1 METSMLRTVSLVLLA
16 EGEIDPAPTIAYA
29 LGLASRAGAH
39 LRATVVA
46 PPLLLPALSYSGYAV
61 ATQMLTIVE
70 RENLA
75 RREQAE
81 AAAALIRTEAQR
93 LATSASVETRS
104 AVQDPQTPH
113 LLSVARLSDV
123 CVLSAPE
130 PGVSLQRD
138 LVIDLLFGA
147 GVPLIVA
154 PAQAKAAERPRKIVV
169 AWDGGR
175 VAARAVRDALPLLA
189 AAETVE
195 IVSIHGE
202 KQIES
207 EASAADLA
215 EHLRRHCG
223 AVSAHVL
230 PLEVDGVAATLRGR
244 MRHGGADLLVM
255 GAYGHSRL
263 REFVLG
269 GATRDALARVEF
281 PILMSH

>member
-1 METSMLRTVSLVLLA
+1 MLRTVSLALLA
-16 EGEIDPAPTIAYA
+16 EGEVDPAPTIAYA

-39 LRATVVA
+39 LRASIVA

-81 AAAALIRTEAQR
+81 AAAELIRSEAQK
-93 LATSASVETRS
+93 LGLSANVETLS

-113 LLSVARLSDV
+113 LLSIARLSDV
-123 CVLSAPE
+123 CVLSAPQ
-130 PGVSLQRD
+130 PGATLQRD
-138 LVIDLLFGA
+138 LLIDLLFGA

-154 PAQAKAAERPRKIVV
+154 PAEGKATARPRKVVV

-175 VAARAVRDALPLLA
+175 VAARAVRDSLPLLVE
-189 AAETVE
+189 AETEE
-195 IVSIHGE
+195 IVSVHGE
-202 KQIES
+202 KQIDS

-215 EHLRRHCG
+215 EHLRRHCA

-230 PLEVDGVAATLRGR
+230 PLDVDGVAATLRGHV
-244 MRHGGADLLVM
+244 RHGGADLLVM

-269 GATRDALARVEF
+269 GATRDALSQVQV

>member
-1 METSMLRTVSLVLLA
+1 MLRTISLALLA
-16 EGEIDPAPTIAYA
+16 EGEADPASTVAYA

-81 AAAALIRTEAQR
+81 AIAALIRSEAQK
-93 LATSASVETRS
+93 LGASASVEALS
-104 AVQDPQTPH
+104 AVPDPQRPH
-113 LLSVARLSDV
+113 LLSIARLSDV
-123 CVLSAPE
+123 CVLSAPQ
-130 PGVSLQRD
+130 PGATLQRD
-138 LVIDLLFGA
+138 LLIDLLFGA

-154 PAQAKAAERPRKIVV
+154 PAEKMAAAKPRKAVV

-175 VAARAVRDALPLLA
+175 VAARAVRDSLPLLA
-189 AAETVE
+189 EAETVE
-195 IVSIHGE
+195 IVSVHGE
-202 KQIES
+202 KQIDDEP
-207 EASAADLA
+207 SAADLA
-215 EHLRRHCG
+215 EHLRRHCA
-223 AVSAHVL
+223 AVSARAL
-230 PLEVDGVAATLRGR
+230 PLDVDGVAATLRAHV
-244 MRHGGADLLVM
+244 RHCGADLLVM

-269 GATRDALARVEF
+269 GATRDVLAQVEV
-281 PILMSH
+281 PTLMSH